1 LRDVVDLDS
10 VREARLHLEGVAIRT
25 PMFDSQTFSA
35 ATGTR
40 VFLKAENLQ
49 KTGSFK
55 IRGALNRLSRL
66 TEGERRAGVVVASA
80 GNHGQGVGLAA
91 RKLGVPVTVYMPV
104 NAPLAKQQATE
115 GYGAQVILEGESYDD
130 AQAAAKRDAGERPY
144 IPAFDDE
151 DVVAGQGTVG
161 LEILEDV
168 PDPDVILVPLGG
180 GGLLAGVATV
190 IKALRPGC
198 RLVGV
203 QAAGCSTFAGSLE
216 RGEPQAV
223 ERAQTIADGI
233 AVKRP
238 GEVTFPIVQ
247 RLADDVVAVDDA
259 AICQAI
265 VALLERAKLVVEGAG
280 AVGLAALLGGRVAGP
295 GETVVVVLS
304 GGNLD
309 AVLLQAVVRFG
320 LTTGG
325 RYLVVR
331 SKIPDRPGQ
340 LMALLGLLARD
351 RVNVLGVEH
360 HREGMDVGV
369 REVEVELTL
378 ETRDDDHCAEILARL
393 SEWGYAAERV
403 T

>member
-1 LRDVVDLDS
+1 MVDLES
-10 VREARLHLEGVAIRT
+10 VREARLSLEGVAVRT
-25 PMFDSQTFSA
+25 PMFDSRTFSA
-35 ATGTR
+35 ASGAR
-40 VFLKAENLQ
+40 VYLKAENLQ

-66 TEGERRAGVVVASA
+66 TDAQREAGVVVASA
-80 GNHGQGVGLAA
+80 GNHGQGVALAA

-115 GYGAQVILEGESYDD
+115 GYGAEVILEGESYDD
-130 AQAAAKRDAGERPY
+130 AQAAAKRTAGDRPY

-151 DVVAGQGTVG
+151 DVVSGQGTVG

-168 PDPDVILVPLGG
+168 PDPDVVLVPLGG
-180 GGLLAGVATV
+180 GGLLSGVATA

-203 QAAGCSTFAGSLE
+203 QAAGCATFAGSLE
-216 RGEPQAV
+216 RGEPEAV

-238 GEVTFPIVQ
+238 GAVTFPIIQ
-247 RLADDVVAVDDA
+247 RLVDDVVAVDDA

-280 AVGLAALLGGRVAGP
+280 AVGLAALLGGRVASP

-309 AVLLQAVVRFG
+309 AVLMQAVVRFG

-378 ETRDDDHCAEILARL
+378 ETRDDDHCGEVLARL

-403 T
+403 R